1 MKIYLRS
8 TPLNNPSSESLIEA
22 VLFRYTSSARSIIR
36 TERERE
42 KEGGRE
48 ERERVLASVGKF
60 ANLMQQN
67 VRAKN
72 GRDKGECTYDVS

>member
-1 MKIYLRS
+1 MKNYLRS
-8 TPLNNPSSESLIEA
+8 TPLNNPSSEFLIEA

-42 KEGGRE
+42 RGGE